1 MIRTAVQSESV
12 GKENWEG
19 HTELDHV
26 GILGQAVKM
35 YEKKSAVFEGSE
47 VRMKEAELDI
57 SHSFYMI
64 LHHL

>member
-19 HTELDHV
+19 HTELDDV

-35 YEKKSAVFEGSE
+35 YEKKSAVFEGNDP
-47 VRMKEAELDI
+47 RNG
-57 SHSFYMI
+57 
-64 LHHL
+64 